1 MARFETLKWKFYV
14 IAYYITFFIRS
25 RILCQGSFTTF
36 ALWSVKSFNS
46 PTVGSFLLKNRPNAC
61 RLVDGLTSFGLK
73 LSKKIHSYGDV
84 KRSLHKFG
92 QRIAR
97 RPIHHRLAPSNLLE
111 LSTCVLTVCFRGHF
125 NYFSKPRNK
134 SQFSFQNSKKNFK
147 FQKFN
152 ILGTGC
158 RRGGRGC
165 TSNHVSRI

>member
-1 MARFETLKWKFYV
+1 ML
-14 IAYYITFFIRS
+14 
-25 RILCQGSFTTF
+25 G
-36 ALWSVKSFNS
+36 
-46 PTVGSFLLKNRPNAC
+46 

-165 TSNHVSRI
+165 TSNHVSRIQGNLDPPPLPDMFIFATMFVHAVFKLPQIENRKSM